1 MKHAIT
7 IGPSA
12 AVIADADGRAS
23 WLPEA
28 RSITYRARCTCGW
41 RSQERATEEQAT
53 TDGDMHVQL
62 TEGKT

>member
-1 MKHAIT
+1 M
-7 IGPSA
+7 
-12 AVIADADGRAS
+12 IADADGQAL

-41 RSQERATEEQAT
+41 RSQERVTEEQAT
-53 TDGDMHVQL
+53 TDGDVHVQL